1 MTIPQAADA
10 TRAAQ
15 LDELL
20 LRWQEGRQQGRLGPA
35 DELCA
40 DCPELVE
47 DLRRRIAALEAMEAV
62 LGLRGDPEPAPG
74 PLDLSTSHDTESPA
88 APAGPAVSLPG
99 YEILGVLNQGGM
111 GIVYKARQ
119 VRPNRLVAVKMILSG
134 TQARPEQL
142 ARFRREVEVVARL
155 AHPNVVPIYE
165 VGDHAGQ
172 PYFTM
177 EFVAGGSLAQKLA
190 GAVLPAAQAAALL
203 ETLARAVH
211 FAHQH
216 GIIHRDLK
224 PGNILLQGI
233 HHKDPKD
240 TKDSKEAEKGQPKG
254 KPGFG
259 PSGPWC
265 PLCLCGESFLPKI
278 TDFGLAKELHG
289 DDGQTH
295 SGAILGT
302 PSYLAPEQ
310 AAGRTRTLGPAVD
323 VYALGAILYEC
334 LTGRPPFR
342 GESTLD
348 TLEQVRQREPVPPSQ
363 LRPKCP
369 RDLEVI
375 CLKCLRK
382 EPARRYA
389 TALELADDLERFLD
403 GRPILARAVGPGE
416 KVLRWAKR
424 QPAAAALVLVS
435 GAAAVALL
443 AAWVGFTAQLQVE
456 RDRAHEQERIARQ
469 QWAIARRDEA
479 EAKRQRDEANT
490 QRERAQ
496 AILARCLA
504 AVDEHAQATENAK
517 AEVRQTG
524 EPGSILFG
532 LARFYAVTSEMYRH
546 DTVLTSAD
554 RELLAEQYASR
565 AVKLLERA
573 WQSRYFENP
582 RNLDKL
588 KTEKDL
594 NPLRGRPDF
603 KRLRTQ
609 LGG

>member
-1 MTIPQAADA
+1 
-10 TRAAQ
+10 
-15 LDELL
+15 
-20 LRWQEGRQQGRLGPA
+20 
-35 DELCA
+35 
-40 DCPELVE
+40 
-47 DLRRRIAALEAMEAV
+47 
-62 LGLRGDPEPAPG
+62 
-74 PLDLSTSHDTESPA
+74 
-88 APAGPAVSLPG
+88 
-99 YEILGVLNQGGM
+99 M

-119 VRPNRLVAVKMILSG
+119 LRPNRLVAVKMILSG

-165 VGDHAGQ
+165 VGDQAGQ

-190 GAVLPAAQAAALL
+190 GAVLPASQAAGLV

-224 PGNILLQGI
+224 PGNILLQM
-233 HHKDPKD
+233 KTTTDNTDD
-240 TKDSKEAEKGQPKG
+240 TDKVSPTRQQGEAADAPHPPRWRVGLTTSV
-254 KPGFG
+254 
-259 PSGPWC
+259 PSVLSVVDC
-265 PLCLCGESFLPKI
+265 TPKI
-278 TDFGLAKELHG
+278 TDFGLAKQLNPACRSLVLD

-310 AAGRTRTLGPAVD
+310 AAGQTRTLGPAVD

-348 TLEQVRQREPVPPSQ
+348 TLEQVRQREPVPPTQ
-363 LRPKCP
+363 LQPKSP

-389 TALELADDLERFLD
+389 TALELADDLERFLR
-403 GRPILARAVGPGE
+403 GRPILARPVSGGE

-435 GAAAVALL
+435 AAAAVTLL
-443 AAWVGFTAQLQVE
+443 AAWIGFTARLQVE
-456 RDRAHEQERIARQ
+456 GDRAREQERLAQQ

-546 DTVLTSAD
+546 DTVLTGAD
-554 RELLAEQYASR
+554 RELLAERYASR

-594 NPLRGRPDF
+594 NPLRDRPDF
-603 KRLRTQ
+603 KRLHAQ
-609 LGG
+609 VGG